1 MRDDGFL
8 VSLATHLR
16 LLCDFQP
23 DGWASSDPEKTA
35 WLIARKANP

>member
-1 MRDDGFL
+1 MMDYWFRWRQIDGSF
-8 VSLATHLR
+8 VTFSS
-16 LLCDFQP
+16 